1 MQKTNVPQNPTY
13 FTLHLPSHQKKYL
26 QAPKNQPPRLRY
38 CPPKTFHLHCG
49 QTRGSLRWWWKL
61 LTSPRWRR
69 ILGCCARGSNGA
81 ARLRP
86 VATVVAG
93 TTGIRPLTGIAS
105 RETKQNMLKA
115 TKWQEFGNVLIY
127 FKWSTMA
134 QKKHVAWCQPAWA
147 QVFEMY
153 APVCMANILPSTGA
167 SSVASIP

>member
-1 MQKTNVPQNPTY
+1 MPKKCILLVPSKPTIRHKSKLQQKKCNQLLAKINVPQNPTY

-127 FKWSTMA
+127 FK
-134 QKKHVAWCQPAWA
+134 
-147 QVFEMY
+147 
-153 APVCMANILPSTGA
+153 
-167 SSVASIP
+167 